1 MMAVTISG
9 ASEGSRSRREEEAR
23 KFDCSVLTCGV
34 ASEISWLTGRKITG
48 DSKANGDAV
57 DGGKGAH
64 SGEAKIRE
72 EYRPTDDETFMCD
85 RASSTRTE
93 SACAGSL
100 SVAFKRHAKEQWGR
114 LTDDDLAAINGRRE
128 QLEGKLQERYG
139 YAKDRIRR
147 EIDDW
152 ASEVRTSARKVAND
166 ADLSIEVEAIRDD
179 VQKLAATIGD
189 VAKRQAG
196 RAQDN
201 AVDAMHTAEN
211 YIRTSRR
218 ARVTSK
224 G

>member
-1 MMAVTISG
+1 MDWNRI
-9 ASEGSRSRREEEAR
+9 EGDWKR
-23 KFDCSVLTCGV
+23 L
-34 ASEISWLTGRKITG
+34 
-48 DSKANGDAV
+48 
-57 DGGKGAH
+57 KGN
-64 SGEAKIRE
+64 
-72 EYRPTDDETFMCD
+72 
-85 RASSTRTE
+85 
-93 SACAGSL
+93 
-100 SVAFKRHAKEQWGR
+100 AKEQWGR

-139 YAKDRIRR
+139 YAKDRIKR

-166 ADLSIEVEAIRDD
+166 ADLSSEVDAIRDD

-211 YIRTSRR
+211 YIRQNPLQAVAIAAGLGFLYGLFTRR
-218 ARVTSK
+218 
-224 G
+224 

>member
-1 MMAVTISG
+1 MDWNRI
-9 ASEGSRSRREEEAR
+9 EGDWKR
-23 KFDCSVLTCGV
+23 L
-34 ASEISWLTGRKITG
+34 
-48 DSKANGDAV
+48 
-57 DGGKGAH
+57 KGN
-64 SGEAKIRE
+64 
-72 EYRPTDDETFMCD
+72 
-85 RASSTRTE
+85 
-93 SACAGSL
+93 
-100 SVAFKRHAKEQWGR
+100 AKEQWGR

-152 ASEVRTSARKVAND
+152 ALEVRTSARKVAND

-201 AVDAMHTAEN
+201 AVEAMHTAEN
-211 YIRTSRR
+211 YIRQNPLQAVAIAVGLGFLYGVFTRR
-218 ARVTSK
+218 
-224 G
+224 